1 MSRGR
6 GATSRPS
13 RTGPE
18 DIVKKALLSKR
29 LWLVGGY
36 VLVVL
41 GQTLSVDQTVAWLI
55 GVAGGCLIVA
65 GACRAVQEA
74 RPDQPP
80 WWNLV
85 GVAVAAALV
94 FTAIHLPMLD
104 FEEWFAAT
112 ADAAEKADAL
122 AWTRWALV
130 GVAVTIL
137 AFDQFRHWVEFAGLL
152 TVGLVSFAAG
162 AGIADLVDSLESTAE
177 ATSTEPAYDRGFV
190 IPAVKV
196 EPLARELAQDRCVR
210 IVLVDEFDPNPN
222 EVGNPVRHESSTV
235 EARLIKKLEAGAPS
249 AAVTIDLGSKASA
262 SDFATALVAAERIFI
277 GADLAWQMTE
287 TSAVE
292 SGCPPA

>member
-1 MSRGR
+1 MTKDLLSKGR
-6 GATSRPS
+6 GVV
-13 RTGPE
+13 PE
-18 DIVKKALLSKR
+18 AVRSKR

-41 GQTLSVDQTVAWLI
+41 GQTLSVHETVAWLI

-65 GACRAVQEA
+65 GTYRAVREA
-74 RPDQPP
+74 RADQPP
-80 WWNLV
+80 WGNLV
-85 GVAVAAALV
+85 GVAVAAAFV

-104 FEEWFAAT
+104 VVEWFADT
-112 ADAAEKADAL
+112 ADVAEKADAL
-122 AWTRWALV
+122 TWTRWALV

-137 AFDQFRHWVEFAGLL
+137 ALDRFRHWVEFAGVLA
-152 TVGLVSFAAG
+152 VGLVAFAAA
-162 AGIADLVDSLESTAE
+162 AGIADLVESLKSRAE

-190 IPAVKV
+190 IPAAKV
-196 EPLARELAQDRCVR
+196 EPLARGLAQDRCVR
-210 IVLVDEFDPNPN
+210 IVLVDEVDPNPN
-222 EVGNPVRHESSTV
+222 EVGNPIRHESSTV

-262 SDFATALVAAERIFI
+262 SDFAKALVAAERIFVV
-277 GADLAWQMTE
+277 ADPAWQMTL